1 MIARNPLGSIEKAI
15 YLRLKGYYPT
25 MKVFSYMPSIN
36 EGMPFVIIGDRFFRP
51 SILQE
56 TDVTICTF
64 ELLIYSRDTSMEVVD
79 GIVTQVQAALVE
91 MLDKTDDFEN
101 SMTTYESVTE
111 SYISTDELG
120 LVEEAVMRVNFTVE
134 DRRS

>member
-101 SMTTYESVTE
+101 SMTTYESVIHWLIGIQKF
-111 SYISTDELG
+111 S
-120 LVEEAVMRVNFTVE
+120 A
-134 DRRS
+134 